1 MPTSLR
7 SSKNVTLT
15 PITHMKSKTTPIWFG
30 GRVPAIH
37 HMPIEGTLSH
47 HLGVEFLEAG
57 PDFLRGRMPVDH
69 RTRQPFGALHGG
81 ASVALAETLMSY
93 AANLCL
99 EHGRK
104 YGVGLEINA
113 NHIRSVREGWV
124 TGSARPVHLG
134 TMTHVWQCD
143 ICDEAGNI
151 VCTSRMT
158 IAVLDRKRAKES
170 DASLN
175 DIFRAS
181 KRAK

>member
-1 MPTSLR
+1 
-7 SSKNVTLT
+7 
-15 PITHMKSKTTPIWFG
+15 MKSKTTPIWFG
-30 GRVPAIH
+30 GRLPAIPH
-37 HMPIEGTLSH
+37 PPVEDTLSH
-47 HLGVEFLEAG
+47 HLGIEFLEAG
-57 PDFLRGRMPVDH
+57 PDFLRGRMAVDR

-99 EHGRK
+99 DHARK

-124 TGSARPVHLG
+124 TGTARAVHLG

-143 ICDEAGNI
+143 ICDEAGNM

-158 IAVLDRKRAKES
+158 IAVLDRKRSTEGA
-170 DASLN
+170 APVP
-175 DIFRAS
+175 DIFGTS